1 VRSKYIAKLSHPKIY
16 AYTEPQYAD
25 TKWNGSREG
34 VGLLKVGYTERDVEA
49 RMGEHF
55 PTKGPGKEPYKVML
69 VEDAMTKGGKFFTDH
84 AIHRILLE
92 SGVKRFKGTE
102 WFECTVSDVERAIL
116 QQKSGKVIE
125 EGRSNDFLMRP
136 EQIDAVEITKKYFE
150 SESKRGSKSPHFLW
164 NAKMR
169 FGKTFASYQLAKS
182 MNWKRVMVLTYKP
195 AVERE
200 WRAEL
205 ASHVDFEGW
214 QFFGRGDDFSKINQR
229 KPLVWFASFQDIL
242 GKSPSGGIKQRF
254 DAARFIDWDCIILDE
269 YHFGAWR
276 EAAKELYDSDASED
290 KIEEEFS
297 EEKFPLNAKSFLYL
311 TGTPFRA
318 LANGEFLEDQIFTWS
333 YIDEQRAKSEWK
345 KKAPNPYLEL
355 PQMVLMTYQLPDEVR
370 NIALRGELNEFDL
383 NEFFKAEEVPR
394 DGKKHSKVY
403 KFIHKTE
410 VQMWLSLIRG
420 QYLQAGFKPDSGG
433 TKPPL
438 PYADSELL
446 AYLNHSFWFLPSV
459 ASCYAMAALLREST
473 NNFFSDY
480 NIVVAAGTE
489 AGIGIH
495 ALPPVLDAIGRGHD
509 TKTIT
514 LSCGKLTTGVS
525 IPQWCGMFM
534 LRNTSSPETYFQTA
548 FRVQTPWTVRNV
560 DKTDPKTQEV
570 LKEKCYIFDFAPNR
584 ALKLITEYSSRLDL
598 RDSSL
603 VEDKI
608 TDFLNFL
615 PVLAYDGF
623 SMTPLDARELLD
635 IAASG
640 VGATMLA
647 RRWQSAQLVRVDKDT
662 IERLL
667 KNPDLIAALEGIEA
681 FRNLGKDLTK
691 IINTTPELDKIDR
704 DKGTKTPTQKTQE
717 NENKSFKRELREKLL
732 KFVSRVPVFMYL
744 TDYREQTLKDVI
756 TQLERPLFTRVT
768 GLKIQDFEKLC
779 EIGVFN
785 SQAMNSAIFSFRRF
799 EMGSLNYAGGGTE
812 LETIG
817 LFDTTISVIEAL

>member
-1 VRSKYIAKLSHPKIY
+1 MRSKYISQLSRPKIY
-16 AYTEPQYAD
+16 AYTTPEYAKR
-25 TKWNGSREG
+25 KWSGSKEG
-34 VGLLKVGYTERDVEA
+34 VGLVKVGYTERNIED
-49 RMGEHF
+49 RMREHF
-55 PTKGPGKEPYKVML
+55 PTKGPDRNPYTVL
-69 VEDAMTKGGKFFTDH
+69 YVEEALTKDGKFFTDH
-84 AIHRILLE
+84 TIHKILQDA
-92 SGVKRFKGTE
+92 GFNRVGGE
-102 WFECTVSDVERAIL
+102 WFECSVSDVQRAVL
-116 QQKSGKVIE
+116 QQKLGKPLEDSRTNEFV
-125 EGRSNDFLMRP
+125 MRP
-136 EQIDAVEITKKYFE
+136 EQIDAITITKKYFE
-150 SESKRGSKSPHFLW
+150 SEVKRGAKHPHFLW

-169 FGKTFASYQLAKS
+169 FGKTFAAYQLAKS
-182 MNWKRVMVLTYKP
+182 MKWKRIMVLTYKP

-200 WRAEL
+200 WRHEL
-205 ASHVDFEGW
+205 TSHVDFQGW
-214 QFFGRGDDFSKINQR
+214 QFLGRGDNFSEIDER

-242 GKSPSGGIKQRF
+242 GRNQSGGIK
-254 DAARFIDWDCIILDE
+254 ARFEAAHLMDWDCIMLDE

-276 EAAKELYDSDASED
+276 EAAKELYDSDASEGQ
-290 KIEEEFS
+290 IEEEFS
-297 EEKFPLNAKSFLYL
+297 EEKFPLTTKSFLYL

-333 YIDEQRAKSEWK
+333 YIDEQRAKNVWNSSE
-345 KKAPNPYLEL
+345 PNPYLEL

-370 NIALRGELNEFDL
+370 NVALKGEFNEFDL
-383 NEFFKAEEVPR
+383 NEFFKAEELK
-394 DGKKHSKVY
+394 DKNNKGIGVY
-403 KFIHKTE
+403 QFVHKTE

-438 PYADSELL
+438 PYADTELL

-459 ASCYAMAALLREST
+459 ASCYAMASLLREPT

-480 NIVVAAGTE
+480 KVVVAAGTQ
-489 AGIGIH
+489 AGIGIE
-495 ALPPVLDAIGRGHD
+495 ALPPVINAIGQGQD
-509 TKTIT
+509 TKSIT

-548 FRVQTPWTVRNV
+548 FRVQTPWAVRNV
-560 DKTDPKTQEV
+560 DRTDPKTQEV
-570 LKEKCYIFDFAPNR
+570 LKEKCYVFDFAPNR

-598 RDSSL
+598 RDTSQ
-603 VEDKI
+603 VEEKI
-608 TDFLNFL
+608 KDFLNFL

-640 VGATMLA
+640 IGATMLA
-647 RRWQSAQLVRVDKDT
+647 RRWQSAQLVRVDNDT

-667 KNPDLIAALEGIEA
+667 NNPDIIKALEGIEA

-691 IINTTPELDKIDR
+691 VINSEKALAKIER
-704 DKGTKTPTQKTQE
+704 EKKPKSP
-717 NENKSFKRELREKLL
+717 ENKKDEKENKNFKRELREKLL

-744 TDYREQTLKDVI
+744 TDYREETLKDVI

-768 GLKIQDFEKLC
+768 GLKIQDFEKMC

-785 SQAMNSAIFSFRRF
+785 AQAMNSAIFSFRRF
-799 EMGSLNYAGGGTE
+799 ELGSLHYAGGGTE
-812 LETIG
+812 LESIG
-817 LFDTTISVIEAL
+817 LFDTKVSALEGI

>member
-1 VRSKYIAKLSHPKIY
+1 MRNKYISTLGSPKIY
-16 AYTEPQYAD
+16 AYTTPEYAKR
-25 TKWNGSREG
+25 KWSGSKEG
-34 VGLLKVGYTERDVEA
+34 IGLVKVGYTERDVEA
-49 RMGEHF
+49 RMREHF
-55 PTKGPGKEPYKVML
+55 PTKGPDKEPYKILL
-69 VEDAMTKGGKFFTDH
+69 VEDALTKEGKFFTDH
-84 AIHRILLE
+84 AIHKILSD
-92 SGVKRFKGTE
+92 SGFNRVGGE
-102 WFECTVSDVERAIL
+102 WFECSVSDIERAIL
-116 QQKSGKVIE
+116 QQKVGKPLEVS
-125 EGRSNDFLMRP
+125 RTLDFKMRP
-136 EQIDAVEITKKYFE
+136 EQQEAVSLTKQYFE
-150 SESKRGSKSPHFLW
+150 HEMKRGTNPPHFLW

-169 FGKTFASYQLAKS
+169 FGKTFAAYQLAKS
-182 MNWKRVMVLTYKP
+182 MNWKRIMVLTYKP

-200 WRAEL
+200 WRSEL
-205 ASHVDFEGW
+205 TTHIDFQGW
-214 QFFGRGDDFSKINQR
+214 QFLGRGDDFSKIDEK

-242 GKSPSGGIKQRF
+242 GKNSSGGIK
-254 DAARFIDWDCIILDE
+254 ARFEAAHLMDWDCIMLDE

-276 EAAKELYDSDASED
+276 EAAKELYDSDASEGQ
-290 KIEEEFS
+290 IEEEFS
-297 EEKFPLNAKSFLYL
+297 EEKFPLTTKSFLYL

-333 YIDEQRAKSEWK
+333 YIDEQRAKSEWGDEVT
-345 KKAPNPYLEL
+345 NPYLEL

-370 NIALRGELNEFDL
+370 KVALKGEFNEFDL
-383 NEFFKAEEVPR
+383 NEFFKAVEVQ
-394 DGKKHSKVY
+394 DKNKKGTGVY
-403 KFIHKTE
+403 QFAHKTE

-438 PYADSELL
+438 PYADTELL

-459 ASCYAMAALLREST
+459 ASCYAMAALLRESI
-473 NNFFSDY
+473 NNFFSEY
-480 NIVVAAGTE
+480 KIVVAAGTQ
-489 AGIGIH
+489 AGIGME
-495 ALPPVLDAIGRGHD
+495 ALPPVLNAIGRGQE

-548 FRVQTPWTVRNV
+548 FRVQTPWSIRNV
-560 DKTDPKTQEV
+560 DKTDPKSHEV

-598 RDSSL
+598 RDSSQ

-608 TDFLNFL
+608 KDFLNFL

-623 SMTPLDARELLD
+623 SMTPLDARELMD

-640 VGATMLA
+640 IGATMLA
-647 RRWQSAQLVRVDKDT
+647 RRWQSAQLVRVDNDT

-667 KNPDLIAALEGIEA
+667 NNPEIIKALEGIEA

-691 IINTTPELDKIDR
+691 VINSEKALAKIEREKQPKSSDDKREEKD
-704 DKGTKTPTQKTQE
+704 
-717 NENKSFKRELREKLL
+717 NKNFKRDLREKLL

-744 TDYREQTLKDVI
+744 TDYREETLKDVI
-756 TQLERPLFTRVT
+756 TQLERPLFTKVT
-768 GLKIQDFEKLC
+768 GLQIQDFEKMC

-785 SQAMNSAIFSFRRF
+785 SQALNSAIFSFKRF

-817 LFDTTISVIEAL
+817 LFDTTISAIEGL

>member
-1 VRSKYIAKLSHPKIY
+1 MRAKYISTLKAPKIY
-16 AYTEPQYAD
+16 VYTTPEYSKR
-25 TKWNGSREG
+25 KWSGSKEG
-34 VGLLKVGYTERDVEA
+34 VGLVKVGYTERDVES
-49 RMGEHF
+49 RMREHF
-55 PTKGPGKEPYKVML
+55 PTKGPDKHPYKILL
-69 VEDAMTKGGKFFTDH
+69 VEDALTKEGKFFTDH
-84 AIHRILLE
+84 AVHKIIQD
-92 SGVKRFKGTE
+92 SGFNRVGGE
-102 WFECTVSDVERAIL
+102 WFECSVSDVERAIL

-125 EGRSNDFLMRP
+125 DGRSFDFSMRP
-136 EQIDAVEITKKYFE
+136 EQVEAVEITKKYFE
-150 SESKRGSKSPHFLW
+150 KESKRGSKSPHFLW

-214 QFFGRGDDFSKINQR
+214 QFFGRGDDFSKVNQR

-242 GKSPSGGIKQRF
+242 GKSPSGGIKKRF

-333 YIDEQRAKSEWK
+333 YIDEQRAKSEWSK
-345 KKAPNPYLEL
+345 KTPNPYLEL

-370 NIALRGELNEFDL
+370 NVALKGEFNEFDL
-383 NEFFKAEEVPR
+383 NEFFKAEEIVEE
-394 DGKKHSKVY
+394 GKKHSKN
-403 KFIHKTE
+403 FRFTHKNE

-420 QYLQAGFKPDSGG
+420 QYLQAGFKPDLGG

-438 PYADSELL
+438 PYADTELL

-459 ASCYAMAALLREST
+459 ASCYAMAALLKEPT
-473 NNFFSDY
+473 NNFFLDY
-480 NIVVAAGTE
+480 KIVVAAGTD
-489 AGIGIH
+489 AGIGIA
-495 ALPPVLDAIGRGHD
+495 ALPPVLTAIGRGQD

-548 FRVQTPWTVRNV
+548 FRVQTPWSVRNI

-598 RDSSL
+598 RDSSQ
-603 VEDKI
+603 VEEKI

-647 RRWQSAQLVRVDKDT
+647 RRWQSAQLVRVDNDT
-662 IERLL
+662 IARLL
-667 KNPDLIAALEGIEA
+667 NNPDIIAALENIEA

-691 IINTTPELDKIDR
+691 VINTEEALAKVDR
-704 DKGTKTPTQKTQE
+704 NKKDKTPSQKQTE
-717 NENKSFKRELREKLL
+717 KENKSFKRELRDKLL

-744 TDYREQTLKDVI
+744 TDYREETLKDVI

-768 GLKIQDFEKLC
+768 GLKIQDFEKMC

-799 EMGSLNYAGGGTE
+799 ELGSLHYAGGGTE

-817 LFDTTISVIEAL
+817 LFDTTVSAIEGL

>member
-1 VRSKYIAKLSHPKIY
+1 MRNRYITSLGSPKIY
-16 AYTEPQYAD
+16 VYTTPEYAKR
-25 TKWNGSREG
+25 KWSGSKEG
-34 VGLLKVGYTERDVEA
+34 VGLVKVGYTERDVEA
-49 RMGEHF
+49 RMREHF
-55 PTKGPGKEPYKVML
+55 PTKGPDKEPYKILL
-69 VEDAMTKGGKFFTDH
+69 VENALTKDGKFFTDH
-84 AIHRILLE
+84 AIHRILSD
-92 SGVKRFKGTE
+92 SGFNRVGGE
-102 WFECTVSDVERAIL
+102 WFECSVSDVERAIL
-116 QQKSGKVIE
+116 QQRLGKPLDDS
-125 EGRSNDFLMRP
+125 RTFDFKMRP
-136 EQIDAVEITKKYFE
+136 EQQDAVTLTKKYFE
-150 SESKRGSKSPHFLW
+150 REMKRGTKPPHFLW

-169 FGKTFASYQLAKS
+169 FGKTFAAYQLANS
-182 MNWKRVMVLTYKP
+182 MKWKRIMVLTYKP

-200 WRAEL
+200 WRREL
-205 ASHVDFEGW
+205 TSHVDFQGW
-214 QFFGRGDDFSKINQR
+214 QFLGRGDDFSDIDEK

-242 GKSPSGGIKQRF
+242 GKSSSGGIK
-254 DAARFIDWDCIILDE
+254 ARFEAAHLMDWDCIMLDE

-276 EAAKELYDSDASED
+276 EAAKELYDSDASEGQ
-290 KIEEEFS
+290 IEEEFS
-297 EEKFPLNAKSFLYL
+297 EEKFPLTTKSFLYL

-333 YIDEQRAKSEWK
+333 YIDEQRAKSEWED
-345 KKAPNPYLEL
+345 ALTNPYLEL

-370 NIALRGELNEFDL
+370 NVALKGEFNEFDL
-383 NEFFKAEEVPR
+383 NEFFKAEEIQ
-394 DGKKHSKVY
+394 DKNKKGTGVY
-403 KFIHKTE
+403 QFTHKTE

-438 PYADSELL
+438 PYADTELL

-459 ASCYAMAALLREST
+459 ASCYAMEALLREPT

-480 NIVVAAGTE
+480 KIVVAAGTQ
-489 AGIGIH
+489 AGIGIE
-495 ALPPVLDAIGRGHD
+495 ALPPVLNAIGQGQD

-548 FRVQTPWTVRNV
+548 FRVQTPWSVRNF
-560 DKTDPKTQEV
+560 DKTDRKTQEI

-598 RDSSL
+598 RDTSQ

-608 TDFLNFL
+608 KDFLNFL

-640 VGATMLA
+640 IGATMLA
-647 RRWQSAQLVRVDKDT
+647 RRWQSAQLVRVDNDT

-667 KNPDLIAALEGIEA
+667 NNPEIIKALEGIEA

-691 IINTTPELDKIDR
+691 VINSEKALAKIER
-704 DKGTKTPTQKTQE
+704 EKKPKSA
-717 NENKSFKRELREKLL
+717 ENKKDEKENKNFKRELREKLL

-744 TDYREQTLKDVI
+744 TDYREETLKDVI
-756 TQLERPLFTRVT
+756 TQLERSLFTRVT
-768 GLKIQDFEKLC
+768 GLKIQDFEKMC

-785 SQAMNSAIFSFRRF
+785 AQAMNSAIFSFRRF
-799 EMGSLNYAGGGTE
+799 ELGSLHYAGGGTE
-812 LETIG
+812 IDSIG
-817 LFDTTISVIEAL
+817 LFDTTVSAIESL

>member
-1 VRSKYIAKLSHPKIY
+1 MRSNFITSLRSPKIY
-16 AYTEPQYAD
+16 AYTTPEYAKR
-25 TKWNGSREG
+25 KWSGSKEG
-34 VGLLKVGYTERDVEA
+34 VGLVKVGYTERNIED
-49 RMGEHF
+49 RMREHF
-55 PTKGPGKEPYKVML
+55 PTKGPDKNPYTVL
-69 VEDAMTKGGKFFTDH
+69 YVEEALTKDGKFFTDH
-84 AIHRILLE
+84 TIHKILQDA
-92 SGVKRFKGTE
+92 GFNRVGGE
-102 WFECTVSDVERAIL
+102 WFECSVSDVQRAVL
-116 QQKSGKVIE
+116 QQKLGKPLE
-125 EGRSNDFLMRP
+125 DSRTQNFPMRP
-136 EQIDAVEITKKYFE
+136 EQYDAVSLTEEYFKRE
-150 SESKRGSKSPHFLW
+150 LKRGTKAPHFLW

-169 FGKTFASYQLAKS
+169 FGKTFAAYQLAKT
-182 MNWKRVMVLTYKP
+182 MKWKRIMVLTYKP

-200 WRAEL
+200 WRREL
-205 ASHVDFEGW
+205 TSHVDFQGW
-214 QFFGRGDDFSKINQR
+214 QFLGRGDDFSEIDER

-242 GKSPSGGIKQRF
+242 GRNQSGGIK
-254 DAARFIDWDCIILDE
+254 ARFEAAHLMDWDCIMLDE

-276 EAAKELYDSDASED
+276 EAAKELYDSDASEGQ
-290 KIEEEFS
+290 IEEEFS
-297 EEKFPLNAKSFLYL
+297 EEKFPLTTKSFLYL

-333 YIDEQRAKSEWK
+333 YIDEQRAKNEWNK
-345 KKAPNPYLEL
+345 PEPNPYLEL

-370 NIALRGELNEFDL
+370 NVALKGEFNEFDL
-383 NEFFKAEEVPR
+383 NEFFKAEELK
-394 DGKKHSKVY
+394 DKNNKGTGVY
-403 KFIHKTE
+403 QFVHQTE

-420 QYLQAGFKPDSGG
+420 QYLQAGFKLDSGG

-438 PYADSELL
+438 PYADTELL

-459 ASCYAMAALLREST
+459 ASCYAMAALLREPT

-480 NIVVAAGTE
+480 KVVVAAGTQ
-489 AGIGIH
+489 AGIGIE
-495 ALPPVLDAIGRGHD
+495 ALPPVLNAIGQGQD

-548 FRVQTPWTVRNV
+548 FRVQTPWAVRNV
-560 DKTDPKTQEV
+560 DRTDPKTQEV

-598 RDSSL
+598 RDTSQ
-603 VEDKI
+603 VEEKI
-608 TDFLNFL
+608 KDFLNFL

-640 VGATMLA
+640 IGATMLA
-647 RRWQSAQLVRVDKDT
+647 RRWQSAQLVRVDNDT

-667 KNPDLIAALEGIEA
+667 NNPDIIKALEGIEA

-691 IINTTPELDKIDR
+691 VINSEKALAKIEREKKPKSPENKR
-704 DKGTKTPTQKTQE
+704 EEK
-717 NENKSFKRELREKLL
+717 ENKSFKRELREKLL

-744 TDYREQTLKDVI
+744 TDYREETLKDVI

-768 GLKIQDFEKLC
+768 GLKIQDFEKMC

-785 SQAMNSAIFSFRRF
+785 AQAMNSAIFSFRRF
-799 EMGSLNYAGGGTE
+799 ELGSLHYAGGGTE
-812 LETIG
+812 LENIG
-817 LFDTTISVIEAL
+817 LFDTTVSAIEAL

>member
-1 VRSKYIAKLSHPKIY
+1 MRENYISQLRSPKIY
-16 AYTEPQYAD
+16 AYIEPQFAK
-25 TKWNGSREG
+25 TKWSGSREG
-34 VGLLKVGYTERDVEA
+34 IGLLKIGYTERDIEA
-49 RMGEHF
+49 RMREHF
-55 PTKGPGKEPYKVML
+55 PTKGPVKEPYKILL
-69 VEDAMTKGGKFFTDH
+69 VEEAMTKEGKFFTDH

-92 SGVKRFKGTE
+92 SGIKRFKGTE

-116 QQKSGKVIE
+116 QQKSGKVVE

>member
-1 VRSKYIAKLSHPKIY
+1 MRSNYISQLGAPKIY
-16 AYTEPQYAD
+16 AYTEPKYA
-25 TKWNGSREG
+25 TTNWTGSREG
-34 VGLLKVGYTERDVEA
+34 VGLLKIGYTERSVAA
-49 RMGEHF
+49 RMGDHF
-55 PTKGPGKEPYKVML
+55 PTKGPDKEPYKIML
-69 VEDAMTKGGKFFTDH
+69 VEEAMTKEGKFFTDH
-84 AIHRILLE
+84 AIHRILVE
-92 SGVKRFKGTE
+92 SGIKRFRGTE

-125 EGRSNDFLMRP
+125 VGRDNDFLMRP

-383 NEFFKAEEVPR
+383 NEFFKAEEVPQ

>member
-1 VRSKYIAKLSHPKIY
+1 VRAKYISTLRAPKIY
-16 AYTEPQYAD
+16 VYTTPEYAKR
-25 TKWNGSREG
+25 KWSGSKEG
-34 VGLLKVGYTERDVEA
+34 VGLVKVGYTERDIEA

-55 PTKGPGKEPYKVML
+55 PTKGPDKHPYQILL
-69 VEDAMTKGGKFFTDH
+69 VEDALTKEGKFFTDH
-84 AIHRILLE
+84 AVHRILQD
-92 SGVKRFKGTE
+92 SGFNRVGGE
-102 WFECTVSDVERAIL
+102 WFECSVSDVQRAIL

-125 EGRSNDFLMRP
+125 DGRSFDFSMRP
-136 EQIDAVEITKKYFE
+136 EQVDAVEITKKYFE
-150 SESKRGSKSPHFLW
+150 KESKRGSKSPHFLW

-214 QFFGRGDDFSKINQR
+214 QFFGRGDDFSKVNQR

-242 GKSPSGGIKQRF
+242 GKSPSGGIKKRF

-276 EAAKELYDSDASED
+276 EAAKELYDSDASEG

-333 YIDEQRAKSEWK
+333 YIDEQRAKSEWNK
-345 KKAPNPYLEL
+345 KTPNPYIEL

-370 NIALRGELNEFDL
+370 NVALKGEFNEFDL
-383 NEFFKAEEVPR
+383 NEFFKAEEVVEE
-394 DGKKHSKVY
+394 GKKHSKNFKFTY
-403 KFIHKTE
+403 KNE

-438 PYADSELL
+438 PYADTELL

-459 ASCYAMAALLREST
+459 ASCYAMAALLREPT
-473 NNFFSDY
+473 NNFFADY
-480 NIVVAAGTE
+480 KIVVAAGTD
-489 AGIGIH
+489 AGIGID
-495 ALPPVLDAIGRGHD
+495 ALPPVLTAIGRGQD

-548 FRVQTPWTVRNV
+548 FRVQTPWSVRNV

-598 RDSSL
+598 RDSSQ
-603 VEDKI
+603 VEEKI

-647 RRWQSAQLVRVDKDT
+647 RRWQSAQLVRVDNDT
-662 IERLL
+662 IARLL
-667 KNPDLIAALEGIEA
+667 NNPDIIAALENIEA

-691 IINTTPELDKIDR
+691 VINTEEALAKVDR
-704 DKGTKTPTQKTQE
+704 TKKDKTPSQKQTE
-717 NENKSFKRELREKLL
+717 KENKSFKRELRDKLL
-732 KFVSRVPVFMYL
+732 KFISRVPVFMYL
-744 TDYREQTLKDVI
+744 TDYREETLKDVI

-768 GLKIQDFEKLC
+768 GLKIQDFEKMC

-799 EMGSLNYAGGGTE
+799 ELGSLHYAGGGTE
-812 LETIG
+812 LEKIG
-817 LFDTTISVIEAL
+817 LFDTTVSAIEGL